1 MRLRRAYQGVSGP
14 SANASMC
21 RKLSARELR
30 VSALDDWGDP
40 AFTIFFEEIK
50 RLGYVEDVNLT
61 VERYSAGSV

>member
-1 MRLRRAYQGVSGP
+1 M
-14 SANASMC
+14 
-21 RKLSARELR
+21 
-30 VSALDDWGDP
+30 SALEDWGDP